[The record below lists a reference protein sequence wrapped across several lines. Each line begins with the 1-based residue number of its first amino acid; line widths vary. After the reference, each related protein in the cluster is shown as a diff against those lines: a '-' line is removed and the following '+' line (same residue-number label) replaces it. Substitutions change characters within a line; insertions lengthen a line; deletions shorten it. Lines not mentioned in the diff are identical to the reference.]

1 MNKLDEQNSA
11 VEAYIGALLATDIPE
26 VQCVS
31 AVAPSDPA
39 RGGAAVPE
47 NFITPKA
54 AVASQPLNFMS
65 FQVGGLK
72 FALDTAQVKT
82 VIPFPARGVD
92 YENGRPVRLAAAG
105 HRPALPI
112 VDMRRQVF
120 PEGHAAHSDPRPY
133 GFLILLSMGALALA
147 CDDLDQ
153 LVRVTGDQ
161 IQWRRERHHRP
172 WLAGMLND
180 SKCAVL
186 DVEVWR
192 TLTAAAPQSQH

>member
-11 VEAYIGALLATDIPE
+11 VEAYIGALLAADIAA

-39 RGGAAVPE
+39 RRGAAVPE
-47 NFITPKA
+47 NFITPRA
-54 AVASQPLNFMS
+54 ALSGQPLNFMS
-65 FQVGGLK
+65 FKVGGVN

-92 YENGRPVRLAAAG
+92 FENGRPMRLAAIG

-120 PEGHAAHSDPRPY
+120 PEGHVAHSDPRPY
-133 GFLILLSMGALALA
+133 GFLILLSMDELALA

-161 IQWRRERHHRP
+161 IQWRRERHPRP
-172 WLAGMLND
+172 WLAGMLSD

-186 DVEVWR
+186 DVQVWR
-192 TLTAAAPQSQH
+192 TLTAAPQSQH